1 MKPITDA
8 LYSTLTPEERAR
20 LAIAA
25 LARGDNG
32 EAARL
37 LATCPEETTRGPERA
52 YRRAA
57 DALTLAAWWA
67 ECEGRGMLI
76 DLLLSRR
83 HDTGESALAKVA
95 ALKGCAEAWHAFC
108 GEIGLEPHA
117 LALATTGEPSRWLI
131 FADLLATTD
140 TPADP
145 SARDGMLTALRAAV
159 SGQR

>member
-20 LAIAA
+20 LAVAA
-25 LARGDNG
+25 LARDDHG

-37 LATCPEETTRGPERA
+37 LATCPKETTRGPERS

-57 DALTLAAWWA
+57 DALTLGGWWA
-67 ECEGRGMLI
+67 ECEGRGLLI

-83 HDTGESALAKVA
+83 HDAADAALTKVA
-95 ALKGCAEAWHAFC
+95 TLKGFAEAWHVFC

-117 LALATTGEPSRWLI
+117 LALATTGEPSRWLA
-131 FADLLATTD
+131 FADQLATTE

-145 SARDGMLTALRAAV
+145 ATRSGVLAALRAMLD
-159 SGQR
+159 R